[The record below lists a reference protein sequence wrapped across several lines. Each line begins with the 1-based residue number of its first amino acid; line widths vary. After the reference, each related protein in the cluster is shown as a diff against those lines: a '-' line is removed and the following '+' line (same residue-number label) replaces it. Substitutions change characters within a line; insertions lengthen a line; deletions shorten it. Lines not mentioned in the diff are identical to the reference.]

1 MQLQTLY
8 HKQLN
13 YRFIE
18 ILLLF
23 FFFSVKIFL
32 QTLFLEVSKMK
43 TRAKIFGENLE
54 RIMKEKR
61 ISRKELANVLGV
73 SVPAIF
79 TYIHGVKQPALDK
92 IFTMADFFQVSV
104 SSLIG
109 DNDYNISLPSN
120 ASIDKIILEYR
131 YSHALKLANAANF
144 DIQEYRN
151 GYSVSIPATFQHVEN
166 DGTISVISGIEIYKI
181 KDRFSLVRIIE
192 IAEMQAIKLNTP
204 IHETFKSLMIDA
216 KKID

>member
-1 MQLQTLY
+1 
-8 HKQLN
+8 
-13 YRFIE
+13 
-18 ILLLF
+18 
-23 FFFSVKIFL
+23 
-32 QTLFLEVSKMK
+32 MK

-92 IFTMADFFQVSV
+92 IFTIANFLEVSV

-109 DNDYNISLPSN
+109 ENNYNNFSYSN
-120 ASIDKIILEYR
+120 IDEIIFEYR
-131 YSHALKLANAANF
+131 YSHALNLANAANF

-204 IHETFKSLMIDA
+204 IQETFKSLMIDA